1 MIDYIKKVLRTV
13 SDGFHTDKVS
23 ERVIHAAMGI
33 STEANEILDAVKKTL
48 FYGKPLDKVNLK
60 EEIGDCFWYLA
71 LLASELDVSFEEVME
86 TNIAKLKARYP
97 EKYTD
102 ELAINRDTSKEYEI
116 LKKDNAS

>member
-13 SDGFHTDKVS
+13 SSGFHTDKVS
-23 ERVIHAAMGI
+23 NEIIHAAMGI

-60 EEIGDCFWYLA
+60 EEMGDCFWYLA
-71 LLASELDVSFEEVME
+71 LLANELGVSFEEVME

-97 EKYTD
+97 DKYTD
-102 ELAINRDTSKEYEI
+102 ELAINRNVEVEYEI
-116 LKKDNAS
+116 LKKDNA

>member
-13 SDGFHTDKVS
+13 SGGFHTDKVS

-71 LLASELDVSFEEVME
+71 LLADELGVSFEEVME
-86 TNIAKLKARYP
+86 TNINKLKARYP

-102 ELAINRDTSKEYEI
+102 DLAINRDTDKEYEI